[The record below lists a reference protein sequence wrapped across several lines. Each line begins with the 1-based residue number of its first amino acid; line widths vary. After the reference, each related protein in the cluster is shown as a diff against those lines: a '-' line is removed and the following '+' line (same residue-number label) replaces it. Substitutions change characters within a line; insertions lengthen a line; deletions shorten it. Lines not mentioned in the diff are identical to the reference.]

1 MLVCSVIP
9 PKGTQEKL
17 WCEVKSFASNQK
29 PRFSVPFP
37 DAKI

>member
-17 WCEVKSFASNQK
+17 WCEVKTFASGHK
-29 PRFSVPFP
+29 RRKTGTFH
-37 DAKI
+37 DAEI